1 MPNLE
6 LLKDNIVKYGE
17 ILEGNIIKVDSFL
30 NHQVDTSLLNEVGKE
45 FKKIFSEEKVDKI
58 LTAEVSGI
66 AIAAIVAQYFK
77 VPMVFARKTESK
89 NLDKETYESEVYSY
103 TKDKNYK
110 IRVSRKYLRE
120 GENILIIDDFLA
132 NGKAVEGLIDIVNKA
147 KCKLIG
153 VGVVIEKG
161 FQAGGKN
168 IREKGIRLEPL
179 AIIESIENGEFRFK

>member
-6 LLKDNIVKYGE
+6 LLKDNIVKYGR
-17 ILEGNIIKVDSFL
+17 ILEGNIIKVDNFL

-110 IRVSRKYLRE
+110 IGVSKKYLRE

-161 FQAGGKN
+161 FQVGGKN

>member
-6 LLKDNIVKYGE
+6 LLKDNIVKYGR
-17 ILEGNIIKVDSFL
+17 ILEGNIIKVDNFL

-110 IRVSRKYLRE
+110 IGVSKKYLRE

-161 FQAGGKN
+161 FQVGGKN
-168 IREKGIRLEPL
+168 IREKGIRLESL

>member
-1 MPNLE
+1 ME
-6 LLKDNIVKYGE
+6 LLKDNIVKYGR
-17 ILEGNIIKVDSFL
+17 ILEGNIIKVDNFL

-110 IRVSRKYLRE
+110 IGVSKKYLRE

-161 FQAGGKN
+161 FQVGGKN

>member
-6 LLKDNIVKYGE
+6 LLKDNIVKYGR
-17 ILEGNIIKVDSFL
+17 ILEGNIIKVDNFL

-66 AIAAIVAQYFK
+66 AIAAIIAQYFK

-161 FQAGGKN
+161 FQVGGKN
-168 IREKGIRLEPL
+168 IREKGIRLESL